1 MKGIFA
7 KAAVPLRRILFFSV
21 SILWLEEVVR
31 FSAFGSLI
39 PTVWTVLFSVAAA
52 LFCALLCAPC
62 GRLGQIVAYFITAAL
77 TLFYAAQCVY
87 EHIFDSFFSL
97 SQLGMG
103 AAAIDS
109 FGTEAALGIRECL
122 PRLLLITLP
131 LIALIWLDIAGA
143 FRGKGSVK
151 AAILLAAAFLLV
163 HFGSVLCLPLGGTQN
178 YSAYDIYHDTFVL
191 QMSVKRFGILT
202 SARLELRG
210 LMFGTGKA
218 PSIVVP
224 TQTEATE
231 KSTAVTAEGEEPP
244 TVLEKVFEYNITDTD
259 FAALAESETDDRLR
273 ALHEYFAAQSGTRQ
287 NEFTGMFEGYNL
299 ILLCCESFSPY
310 LVDRERTPTLYKIAN
325 EGFVFTDYYNTIADN
340 TSNGEYCLCL
350 GLLPDL
356 SLLGRGWQSFYD
368 FNSFTAAK
376 NNALP
381 YALGNQ
387 YRALGAR
394 TYAVHNYFCDYYGRD
409 KTHPNMGY
417 EFKAIFRG
425 MKKTSDW
432 PTSDV
437 SMVEQTLPDLLVPD
451 ENGVIPPFHAYY
463 LTFSGHMYYNFTSND
478 MAIKNRAVSEDL
490 PYSTAVKAFIS
501 CQQEL
506 EYALETINSQLEA
519 AGVADKTLIVLTA
532 DHYPYNLGLG
542 KLSELAGKPLDGELE
557 KYRGALYIWSPSM
570 EAPVTV
576 DAPCCTLDV
585 LPTLSNLL
593 GLKYD
598 SRLLTG
604 SDILSDGAHIAV
616 LGDRSFVTDRLYFNA
631 QTGEV
636 KPRGDALPT
645 EGEIDRLT
653 TEVKNKF
660 TVATEM
666 LYTDY
671 FAVVAKGGGE

>member
-1 MKGIFA
+1 MA
-7 KAAVPLRRILFFSV
+7 VSLPKAAKPPLRRFLFYFI
-21 SILWLEEVVR
+21 SILWFEEVVR
-31 FSAFGSLI
+31 FSALGSLA
-39 PTVWTVLFSVAAA
+39 PTVWLVLFSAAAA
-52 LFCALLCAPC
+52 LFCALLCASG
-62 GRLGQIVAYFITAAL
+62 GRLGQVVSYLLTAAL
-77 TLFYAAQCVY
+77 TLLYAAQRVY

-97 SQLGMG
+97 SQIGMG
-103 AAAIDS
+103 AAALDS

-122 PRLLLITLP
+122 PSLFLLLLP
-131 LIALIWLDIAGA
+131 LLALIWLDAAGA
-143 FRGKGSVK
+143 FRGKGGWK
-151 AAILLAAAFLLV
+151 TAGALAAAFLLV
-163 HFGSVLCLPLGGTQN
+163 HFGSVLLLPLRGMQN
-178 YSAYDIYHDTFVL
+178 YSAYDLYHDTFVL
-191 QMSVKRFGILT
+191 QMSVKQFGVLT
-202 SARLELRG
+202 SARLEARG
-210 LMFGTGKA
+210 LLFGSKKT
-218 PSIVVP
+218 PSIIVP
-224 TQTEATE
+224 TQT
-231 KSTAVTAEGEEPP
+231 TAESTESTPQGEELP
-244 TVLEKVFEYNITDTD
+244 TVPEKVWAYNITDTD
-259 FAALAESETDDRLR
+259 FAALAASETDDRLR

-287 NEFTGMFEGYNL
+287 NEYTGMFEGYNL

-310 LVDRERTPTLYKIAN
+310 LVDETRTPALYKMAT
-325 EGFVFTDYYNTIADN
+325 EGFVFTDYYNTICDN

-425 MKKTSDW
+425 MKKTDDW

-437 SMVEQTLPDLLVPD
+437 SMVEQSLPDLLTPD
-451 ENGVIPPFHAYY
+451 ENGEIPLFHAYY

-478 MAIKNRAVSEDL
+478 MAIKNCAVSEDL
-490 PYSTAVKAFIS
+490 PYSTAVKAYIS

-506 EYALETINSQLEA
+506 EYALETLNAQLEA
-519 AGVADKTLIVLTA
+519 AGVADKTLIALTA
-532 DHYPYNLGLG
+532 DHYPYNLGLE
-542 KLSELAGKPLDGELE
+542 KLSELAGKPLDDEFD
-557 KYRGALYIWSPSM
+557 KYRGALYIWNPSM
-570 EAPVTV
+570 KEPVTV
-576 DAPCCTLDV
+576 DTPCCTLDV

-593 GLKYD
+593 GLTFD

-604 SDILSDGAHIAV
+604 SDILSDGAHIAI
-616 LGDRSFVTDRLYFNA
+616 LGDRSFVTDKLYFNA
-631 QTGEV
+631 QTGEAT
-636 KPRGDALPT
+636 PRGDAALQD
-645 EGEIDRLT
+645 GELDRLT

-671 FAVVAKGGGE
+671 FAAVAGKSGE

>member
-1 MKGIFA
+1 MNLSFVRA
-7 KAAVPLRRILFFSV
+7 KPPLRRFLFFFA
-21 SILWLEEVVR
+21 SILWFEEVVR
-31 FSAFGSLI
+31 FSALGGLM
-39 PTVWTVLFSVAAA
+39 PTVWLVLFSASAA
-52 LFCALLCAPC
+52 LFCTLLCAAG
-62 GRLGQIVAYFITAAL
+62 GRLGQAVSYLLTAAL
-77 TLFYAAQCVY
+77 TLFYAAQRVY

-103 AAAIDS
+103 AAALDS

-122 PRLLLITLP
+122 PSLALLLLP
-131 LIALIWLDIAGA
+131 LFALIWLDAAGM
-143 FRGKGSVK
+143 FRGKGSLK
-151 AAILLAAAFLLV
+151 AALALSVAFLLV

-178 YSAYDIYHDTFVL
+178 YSAYDLYHDTFVL
-191 QMSVKRFGILT
+191 QMSVKQFGVLT
-202 SARLELRG
+202 SARLEARG
-210 LMFGTGKA
+210 LLFGAKKT
-218 PSIVVP
+218 PSIIVP
-224 TQTEATE
+224 TQT
-231 KSTAVTAEGEEPP
+231 TAESTETQGEELP
-244 TVLEKVFEYNITDTD
+244 TVPEKEWAYNITDTD
-259 FAALAESETDDRLR
+259 FAALAASETDDRLR

-287 NEFTGMFEGYNL
+287 NEYTGMFEGYNL

-310 LVDRERTPTLYKIAN
+310 LVDETRTPALYKMAN
-325 EGFVFTDYYNTIADN
+325 EGFVFTDYYNTICDN

-376 NNALP
+376 DNALP

-387 YRALGAR
+387 YRALGAK

-425 MKKTSDW
+425 MKKTNDW

-437 SMVEQTLPDLLVPD
+437 SMVEQTLPDLLTPD
-451 ENGVIPPFHAYY
+451 ENGEIPPFHAYY

-490 PYSTAVKAFIS
+490 PYSTAVKAYIS

-506 EYALETINSQLEA
+506 EYALETVNAQLEA

-532 DHYPYNLGLG
+532 DHYPYNLGLE
-542 KLSELAGKPLDGELE
+542 KLSELAGKPLDDEFD

-570 EAPVTV
+570 QAPVTV
-576 DAPCCTLDV
+576 DTPCCTLDV

-593 GLKYD
+593 GLTYD

-604 SDILSDGAHIAV
+604 SDILSDGAHIAI
-616 LGDRSFVTDRLYFNA
+616 LGDRSFVTDKLYFNA
-631 QTGEV
+631 QTGETT
-636 KPRGDALPT
+636 PRGDAVLQ
-645 EGEIDRLT
+645 EGELDRLT

-671 FAVVAKGGGE
+671 FAAIAEKSGE